1 MVRRVLPTPPPLR
14 QPTDWRMAD
23 RDQNDVFVENIQNMK
38 QKLILASGSPQ
49 RKKILK
55 DAGYK
60 FTIIVPNIK
69 EESHHTTPSNLVKH
83 LAIQKA
89 ESVAKK
95 LKTGI
100 IIGSDTIVVLK
111 REIIGKP
118 KNIKEAKKTLSK
130 LSGSWHRVYTG
141 VAIIDASNNK
151 KVIDYAVSKVKMRKL
166 SNEELETLSKKN
178 LNKAG
183 AYAVQ
188 EKGDKVIEK
197 IIGDYHNVVGFPIY
211 KFKKLLLLIK
221 GSHLIN
227 FR

>member
-1 MVRRVLPTPPPLR
+1 
-14 QPTDWRMAD
+14 
-23 RDQNDVFVENIQNMK
+23 MK
-38 QKLILASGSPQ
+38 NKFKNLKLILASGSPQ
-49 RKKILK
+49 RKQILK

-95 LKTGI
+95 LKSGI
-100 IIGSDTIVVLK
+100 VIGSDTIVVLNG
-111 REIIGKP
+111 EIIGKP
-118 KNIKEAKKTLSK
+118 KNAKDAKKILSK
-130 LSGSWHRVYTG
+130 LSGTWHRVYTG
-141 VAIIDASNNK
+141 VAIIDTTNNK
-151 KVIDYAVSKVKMRKL
+151 KIIDYDMSRVKMRKL
-166 SNEELETLSKKN
+166 SEEELEILSKKN

-188 EKGDKVIEK
+188 EKGDRVIEK

-211 KFKKLLLLIK
+211 KFKKMLTLLT
-221 GSHLIN
+221 SSC
-227 FR
+227 